1 MQHCIISK
9 NPYIAIVYDVVD
21 HNGVKVKDIHAYI
34 YGKTLKNF
42 ERAITKFK
50 TDINV
55 ELGVMLHEAQN
66 KDTDI

>member
-9 NPYIAIVYDVVD
+9 HPYIAIVYDVVD
-21 HNGVKVKDIHAYI
+21 YRGVKVKDIHAYI

-42 ERAITKFK
+42 ERAVIKFK

-55 ELGVMLHEAQN
+55 ELGVLLHEAQN